1 MLNFFAGAYD
11 IVVVGAGHAGIEA
24 ALAAARMGCRT
35 LCVCT
40 CLDAVGNMPCNP
52 SIGGTA
58 KGQLVREID
67 ALGGEMAR
75 AADAVCLQFRMLNR
89 GKGPAVYSPRAQA
102 DRLAYRAYMRRA
114 LERCPGLELAQ
125 GECAQVLTD
134 EQGAVCGVQLVGGA
148 RYDCKA
154 AVLATGTYLGAKTF
168 TGEVVREIGPDGM
181 YAATHLTACLRELGL
196 SLRRFKTGTPAR
208 VSGRSLDFSKMEP
221 QTGDPEETGKAL
233 REQYRH
239 FWLVIVQRIAIF
251 VTVIACVQGF
261 FMLPMLS
268 GVYESIRE
276 RVSPAVNSISWEE
289 LDGAADLH
297 ERILVGDDIVQL
309 NRIEYGVR
317 EGERQAVLW
326 VSSYDRIPGRKVYE
340 RLIETMSLQ
349 SERGETM
356 YDYEDTGRYPG
367 WYSSCRSSSGSLYV
381 HYGQH
386 TVPLE
391 VGDTY
396 VTFVY
401 DRFGERIETRIEL
414 PEGGTQP

>member
-1 MLNFFAGAYD
+1 MDRKEYCDRVLAQ
-11 IVVVGAGHAGIEA
+11 VGRLTSDEANDLRNELAGHIEDHAEALVEHGYTEDA
-24 ALAAARMGCRT
+24 AYGR
-35 LCVCT
+35 
-40 CLDAVGNMPCNP
+40 AV
-52 SIGGTA
+52 
-58 KGQLVREID
+58 
-67 ALGGEMAR
+67 ALM
-75 AADAVCLQFRMLNR
+75 
-89 GKGPAVYSPRAQA
+89 
-102 DRLAYRAYMRRA
+102 
-114 LERCPGLELAQ
+114 
-125 GECAQVLTD
+125 
-134 EQGAVCGVQLVGGA
+134 
-148 RYDCKA
+148 
-154 AVLATGTYLGAKTF
+154 
-168 TGEVVREIGPDGM
+168 
-181 YAATHLTACLRELGL
+181 
-196 SLRRFKTGTPAR
+196 
-208 VSGRSLDFSKMEP
+208 
-221 QTGDPEETGKAL
+221 GDPEETGRAL
-233 REQYRH
+233 RRCYRGW
-239 FWLVIVQRIAIF
+239 WLVIVQR
-251 VTVIACVQGF
+251 
-261 FMLPMLS
+261 
-268 GVYESIRE
+268 
-276 RVSPAVNSISWEE
+276 
-289 LDGAADLH
+289 AA
-297 ERILVGDDIVQL
+297 RILTALLCVLIAGLIVKSSGLYGAIRDRYEVQKPGEGWERWNTETPGTRIPIGDDIVQL

>member
-1 MLNFFAGAYD
+1 MDRKEYCDRVLAQ
-11 IVVVGAGHAGIEA
+11 VGRLTTDEANDLRNELAGHIEDHA
-24 ALAAARMGCRT
+24 EALVEHGYTEEDAAAR
-35 LCVCT
+35 
-40 CLDAVGNMPCNP
+40 AV
-52 SIGGTA
+52 
-58 KGQLVREID
+58 
-67 ALGGEMAR
+67 
-75 AADAVCLQFRMLNR
+75 
-89 GKGPAVYSPRAQA
+89 
-102 DRLAYRAYMRRA
+102 
-114 LERCPGLELAQ
+114 EL
-125 GECAQVLTD
+125 
-134 EQGAVCGVQLVGGA
+134 
-148 RYDCKA
+148 
-154 AVLATGTYLGAKTF
+154 
-168 TGEVVREIGPDGM
+168 M
-181 YAATHLTACLRELGL
+181 
-196 SLRRFKTGTPAR
+196 
-208 VSGRSLDFSKMEP
+208 
-221 QTGDPEETGKAL
+221 GDPEETGRAL

-251 VTVIACVQGF
+251 VTVVACVQGF

-297 ERILVGDDIVQL
+297 ERILV
-309 NRIEYGVR
+309 GVR

-391 VGDTY
+391 EGDTY